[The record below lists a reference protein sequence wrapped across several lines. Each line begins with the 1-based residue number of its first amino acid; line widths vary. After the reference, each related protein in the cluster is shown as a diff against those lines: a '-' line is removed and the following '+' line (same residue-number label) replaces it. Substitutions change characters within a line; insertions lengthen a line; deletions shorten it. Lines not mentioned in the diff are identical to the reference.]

1 MLTEREQSYYGELFQ
16 TCDVDGTGKFSGGQV
31 AELFRASGLTQEVL
45 SQITEL
51 CGAKRLG
58 HFGRSQFYIALKL
71 IAAVQCGLP
80 VATESISSGVDI
92 PLPKFHKIT
101 PNEQGIPHQQSLNI
115 ADPSATGERVSTQGQ
130 LPPPP
135 TSAKKSHGRNLS
147 GQFRGLHPEQVPLQ
161 MPQPAP
167 AQVPV
172 KDGLT
177 ETKSPTIVQGP
188 PLSAPPQ
195 IAQGP
200 PPLASAPPQIPTV
213 PQSPPTSPQT
223 APIGQNIPTSSAPI
237 VNNFQVQQHASNTQ
251 TVNQSTNVAS
261 SKKTVSQKGTE
272 EWARFESDD
281 EKHGL
286 LGQGKKEGWDNMKL
300 PDFETSSYSSD
311 TESVED
317 VWSINDEQREYY
329 IKQFQN
335 IEPDVNGHISGA
347 VAKDFF
353 EKSKLPNQELSKIWN
368 LSDLNKDGAL
378 SLEEFCIAMH
388 LVVLRRNEIEIPDR
402 LPFSLMPY
410 NAFTNEDAEPF
421 AADLPEGSTL
431 KRQSPISPPEAHQW
445 DQMMIQG
452 SPQISSSEVS
462 SPSQTPANF
471 DFQKPESSDAEAN
484 IVRPKAQ
491 RLSPD
496 MLEDMPEVVR
506 PEREPLTGE
515 GIVPDGEHVPV
526 TKQRSN
532 TTHIADHNHV
542 DPSAASLH
550 GRPRPL
556 VKRNTVPGAMPG
568 HILPPAPI
576 SSQLVLDP
584 AQGGEPGQEPPAP
597 PPRPGGPHNRSMS
610 VDYKAP
616 PAVPPRITPKEP
628 PGNKKLS
635 QLKHFEPIQSQ
646 EVLNIIPGS
655 DATTTI
661 NSIDT
666 DKHRRSQSLDYRQVG
681 VGQER
686 SEAEPKTA
694 VAWDLLG
701 EDFVDGS
708 AERQAEFALAA
719 QRQASR
725 DKKELQM
732 AIRTHKERN
741 STLSRLNSELN
752 QELQEV
758 MEQRIALEIQLEHLR
773 PFSS

>member
-1 MLTEREQSYYGELFQ
+1 MNLTEREQAYYAELFQ

-31 AELFRASGLTQEVL
+31 AELFRGSGLTQEILV
-45 SQITEL
+45 QITEL

-71 IAAVQCGLP
+71 IAAAQCGLP
-80 VATESISSGVDI
+80 LGHDSISSGVDV
-92 PLPKFHKIT
+92 PLPKFHKVT
-101 PNEQGIPHQQSLNI
+101 VNEQGGQNISNVPDNI
-115 ADPSATGERVSTQGQ
+115 AAGERQAHQGQ

-135 TSAKKSHGRNLS
+135 MSGKKSHGRNLS

-161 MPQPAP
+161 IPP
-167 AQVPV
+167 AQQPV
-172 KDGLT
+172 KDGMHT
-177 ETKSPTIVQGP
+177 DTKSPPFSPGQVQTSAQP
-188 PLSAPPQ
+188 PVSSAMPQ
-195 IAQGP
+195 MPMA
-200 PPLASAPPQIPTV
+200 V
-213 PQSPPTSPQT
+213 PQSPPTSPPGG
-223 APIGQNIPTSSAPI
+223 ANLNSAPLP
-237 VNNFQVQQHASNTQ
+237 ASQ
-251 TVNQSTNVAS
+251 QSTTTTTSQN
-261 SKKTVSQKGTE
+261 KQLPQKGTE

-286 LGQGKKEGWDNMKL
+286 LGHGKKEGWDNMKL
-300 PDFETSSYSSD
+300 PDVDSSSYSSD

-317 VWSINDEQREYY
+317 VWSVNEEQREYY
-329 IKQFQN
+329 VKQFQN
-335 IEPDVNGHISGA
+335 IEPDINGHISGV
-347 VAKDFF
+347 VAKGFF
-353 EKSKLPNQELSKIWN
+353 EKSKLSNQELSKIWN
-368 LSDLNKDGAL
+368 LADLNRDGAL

-388 LVVLRRNEIEIPDR
+388 LVVLRRNDIEIPDR

-431 KRQSPISPPEAHQW
+431 KRLSPMSPPEAHQW
-445 DQMMIQG
+445 DQMGMMVQE

-462 SPSQTPANF
+462 SPSVTPANF
-471 DFQKPESSDAEAN
+471 DFQKPEPSDPEAH

-491 RLSPD
+491 RLSPE
-496 MLEDMPEVVR
+496 MMAEIPEGR
-506 PEREPLTGE
+506 PEREPMPMSG
-515 GIVPDGEHVPV
+515 DGNLHESDYHSV

-532 TTHIADHNHV
+532 TACIADQQSHI
-542 DPSAASLH
+542 DATSASLQ

-556 VKRNTVPGAMPG
+556 VRKNTVPGAMPG
-568 HILPPAPI
+568 HILPPGPH
-576 SSQLVLDP
+576 SSQTNNIDRSLHSSHSI
-584 AQGGEPGQEPPAP
+584 EEPPAP
-597 PPRPGGPHNRSMS
+597 PPRPGPHNRSMS
-610 VDYKAP
+610 VDFNKAP
-616 PAVPPRITPKEP
+616 PAVPPRITQEVNP
-628 PGNKKLS
+628 PNSVKKIS
-635 QLKHFEPIQSQ
+635 QMKHFEPIQSQ
-646 EVLNIIPGS
+646 EVLNIIPGTNS
-655 DATTTI
+655 STTTTED
-661 NSIDT
+661 NDR
-666 DKHRRSQSLDYRQVG
+666 HRRTQSLDYRQSG
-681 VGQER
+681 TNLE
-686 SEAEPKTA
+686 SESKTA

-741 STLSRLNSELN
+741 SSLSRLNSELN